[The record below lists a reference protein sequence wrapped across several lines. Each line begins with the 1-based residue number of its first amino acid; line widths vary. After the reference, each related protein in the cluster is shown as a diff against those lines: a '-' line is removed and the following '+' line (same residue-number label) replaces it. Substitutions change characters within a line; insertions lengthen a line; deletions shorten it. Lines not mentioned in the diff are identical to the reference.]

1 MKKTLS
7 KFSIIAVATLLL
19 AFTGREL
26 DNALRTII
34 QENGLNKRSDLP
46 DQPAAKVELGR
57 MLFFDKIL
65 SGNKDISCATCHHP
79 SLGSADALPLA
90 IGVGGQG
97 LGVERR
103 MGEGRERIPR
113 NSPDIFNRGAEE
125 WHTMFW
131 DNRVSGDIMAGYES
145 PADEK
150 LIDGLESL
158 LAVQAMFP
166 VTSRDEMRGE
176 IGDRTREGEI
186 NELALISNAMPQVIW
201 HRLMLRLKKIP
212 KYVELFQAA
221 YPEVPTEALGFQHA
235 ANAIAAF
242 ETAAFT
248 FNDSPWDLYMDG
260 LSNAID
266 VSAKRGALL
275 FYGKAN
281 CSSCHSG
288 PLLTDQQAHNIG
300 VPQFGPGKGTAEPLD
315 VGRYLET
322 GEEAD
327 LFAFRTPSLK
337 NTAIT
342 GPWMHNGAYNSL
354 EEAVRHHL
362 DPAQYLQQY
371 DASKLPA
378 ELQASFQKDEELK
391 KRLLAKIDQR
401 LRLDQP
407 LTEPDIQDLLS
418 FLHALTDTSAL
429 NLEHLVPLSVPSEL
443 PVSDEP
449 DSPGE

>member
-1 MKKTLS
+1 MKKTISL
-7 KFSIIAVATLLL
+7 FSLTGAAILLL

-26 DNALRTII
+26 DNALRNII
-34 QENGLNKRSDLP
+34 QQKGLNQHAPLP
-46 DQPAAKVELGR
+46 GFSAAKVELGR

-79 SLGSADALPLA
+79 ALGSADALPLA

-97 LGVERR
+97 LGVERQ
-103 MGEGRERIPR
+103 MGKGRERIPR
-113 NSPDIFNRGAEE
+113 NSPDIFNRGAKE

-150 LIDGLESL
+150 LIDGLESI

-176 IGDRTREGEI
+176 IGDRTVKGEI
-186 NELALISNAMPQVIW
+186 NELALISNAMPQVVW

-212 KYVELFQAA
+212 KYIELFEAA
-221 YPEVPTEALGFQHA
+221 YPGVALEDLGFQHA

-242 ETAAFT
+242 ETEEFT
-248 FNDSPWDLYMDG
+248 FHDSPWDLYMDG
-260 LSNAID
+260 VTNAID
-266 VSAKRGALL
+266 ESAKRGAVL

-288 PLLTDQQAHNIG
+288 NLMSDQQAHNIG
-300 VPQFGPGKGTAEPLD
+300 VPQLGPGKGNSEPLD

-322 GEEAD
+322 GDQAD
-327 LFAFRTPSLK
+327 AFAFRTPSLK

-342 GPWMHNGAYNSL
+342 GPWMHNGAYNTL
-354 EEAVRHHL
+354 EDAVRHHL
-362 DPAQYLQQY
+362 DPKQYLQQY
-371 DASKLPA
+371 DASKLP
-378 ELQASFQKDEELK
+378 EELRATFQDNEEVK
-391 KRLLAKIDQR
+391 QRMLGQIDQR
-401 LRLDQP
+401 LKLEKP
-407 LTEPDIQDLLS
+407 LAEQEIEDILS
-418 FLHALTDTSAL
+418 FLYALTDQ
-429 NLEHLVPLSVPSEL
+429 
-443 PVSDEP
+443 
-449 DSPGE
+449 SPYQST

>member
-1 MKKTLS
+1 MKKTISL
-7 KFSIIAVATLLL
+7 FSLTSAAILLL

-26 DNALRTII
+26 DNALRNII
-34 QENGLNKRSDLP
+34 QQNGLNQHAPLP
-46 DQPAAKVELGR
+46 DYSDAKVELGR

-79 SLGSADALPLA
+79 ALGSADALPLA
-90 IGVGGQG
+90 IGVGGEG
-97 LGVERR
+97 LGTERQ
-103 MGEGRERIPR
+103 MGKGRERIPR
-113 NSPDIFNRGAEE
+113 NSPDIFNRGAKE

-150 LIDGLESL
+150 LIGGLENI

-176 IGDRTREGEI
+176 IGDRTTTGEI
-186 NELALISNAMPQVIW
+186 NELALISNAMPQVVW

-212 KYVELFQAA
+212 KYIELFEAA
-221 YPEVPTEALGFQHA
+221 YPGVALDDLGFQHA

-242 ETAAFT
+242 ETEEFT
-248 FNDSPWDLYMDG
+248 FHDSPWDLYMDG
-260 LSNAID
+260 VTNAID
-266 VSAKRGALL
+266 ESAKRGAVL

-288 PLLTDQQAHNIG
+288 NLMSDQQAHNIG
-300 VPQFGPGKGTAEPLD
+300 VPQLGPGKGNSEPLD

-322 GEEAD
+322 GDQAD
-327 LFAFRTPSLK
+327 AFAFRTPSLK

-362 DPAQYLQQY
+362 DPQQYLQQY
-371 DASKLPA
+371 DATKLPE
-378 ELQASFQKDEELK
+378 ELRSTFQNDEELK
-391 KRLLAKIDQR
+391 QRMLGQIDQR
-401 LRLDQP
+401 LKLERP
-407 LTEPDIQDLLS
+407 LAEQEIGDILS
-418 FLHALTDTSAL
+418 FLYALTDQSAL
-429 NLEHLVPLSVPSEL
+429 ELEHLVPTKVPSGL
-443 PVSDEP
+443 PVKD
-449 DSPGE
+449 

>member
-1 MKKTLS
+1 MKKTISL
-7 KFSIIAVATLLL
+7 FSLTSAAILLL

-26 DNALRTII
+26 DNALRNII
-34 QENGLNKRSDLP
+34 QQNGLNQHAPLP
-46 DQPAAKVELGR
+46 DYSDAKVELGR

-79 SLGSADALPLA
+79 ALGSADALPLA
-90 IGVGGQG
+90 IGVGGEG
-97 LGVERR
+97 LGTERQ
-103 MGEGRERIPR
+103 MGKGRERIPR
-113 NSPDIFNRGAEE
+113 NSPDIFNRGAKE

-150 LIDGLESL
+150 LVGGLENL

-176 IGDRTREGEI
+176 IGDRTTTGEI
-186 NELALISNAMPQVIW
+186 NELALISNAMPQVVW

-212 KYVELFQAA
+212 KYIELFEAA
-221 YPEVPTEALGFQHA
+221 YPGVALEDLGFQHA

-242 ETAAFT
+242 ETEEFT
-248 FNDSPWDLYMDG
+248 FHDSPWDLYMDG
-260 LSNAID
+260 VTNAID
-266 VSAKRGALL
+266 ESAKRGAVL

-288 PLLTDQQAHNIG
+288 NLMSDQQAHNIG
-300 VPQFGPGKGTAEPLD
+300 VPQLGPGKGNSEPLD

-322 GEEAD
+322 GDQAD
-327 LFAFRTPSLK
+327 AFAFRTPSLK

-362 DPAQYLQQY
+362 DPQQYLQQY
-371 DASKLPA
+371 DASKLPE
-378 ELQASFQKDEELK
+378 ELRATFQNDEELK
-391 KRLLAKIDQR
+391 QRMLGQIDQR
-401 LRLDQP
+401 LKLERP
-407 LTEPDIQDLLS
+407 LAEQEIGDILS
-418 FLHALTDTSAL
+418 FLYALTDQSAL
-429 NLEHLVPLSVPSEL
+429 ELEHLVPTKVPSGL
-443 PVSDEP
+443 PVKD
-449 DSPGE
+449 

>member
-1 MKKTLS
+1 MKKTISL
-7 KFSIIAVATLLL
+7 FSLTGAAILLL

-26 DNALRTII
+26 DNALRNII
-34 QENGLNKRSDLP
+34 QQKGLNQHAPLP
-46 DQPAAKVELGR
+46 GFSAAKVELGR

-79 SLGSADALPLA
+79 ALGSADALPLA

-97 LGVERR
+97 LGVERQ
-103 MGEGRERIPR
+103 MGKGRERIPR
-113 NSPDIFNRGAEE
+113 NSPDIFNRGAKE

-150 LIDGLESL
+150 LIDGLESI

-176 IGDRTREGEI
+176 IGDRTVKGEI
-186 NELALISNAMPQVIW
+186 NELALISNAMPQVVW

-212 KYVELFQAA
+212 KYIELFEAA
-221 YPEVPTEALGFQHA
+221 YPGVALEDLGFQHA

-242 ETAAFT
+242 ETEEFT
-248 FNDSPWDLYMDG
+248 FHDSPWDLYMDG
-260 LSNAID
+260 VTNAID
-266 VSAKRGALL
+266 ESAKRGAVL

-288 PLLTDQQAHNIG
+288 NLMSDQQAHNIG
-300 VPQFGPGKGTAEPLD
+300 VPQLGPGKGNSEPLD

-322 GEEAD
+322 GDQAD
-327 LFAFRTPSLK
+327 AFAFRTPSLK

-342 GPWMHNGAYNSL
+342 GPWMHNGAYNTL
-354 EEAVRHHL
+354 EDAVRHHL
-362 DPAQYLQQY
+362 DPKQYLQQY
-371 DASKLPA
+371 DASKLP
-378 ELQASFQKDEELK
+378 EELRATFQDNEEVK
-391 KRLLAKIDQR
+391 QRMLGQIDQR
-401 LRLDQP
+401 LKLEKP
-407 LTEPDIQDLLS
+407 LAEQEIENILS
-418 FLHALTDTSAL
+418 FLYALTDQSAL
-429 NLEHLVPLSVPSEL
+429 ELEHLVPTKVPSGL
-443 PVSDEP
+443 PVKD
-449 DSPGE
+449 

>member
-1 MKKTLS
+1 MKKTISL
-7 KFSIIAVATLLL
+7 FLLVGLAIVLL

-26 DNALRTII
+26 DNALQSII
-34 QENGLNKRSDLP
+34 RQNGLNQHAPVADYSD
-46 DQPAAKVELGR
+46 AKVELGR

-79 SLGSADALPLA
+79 ALGSADALPLA
-90 IGVGGQG
+90 IGVGGEG
-97 LGVERR
+97 LGAARQ
-103 MGEGRERIPR
+103 MGKGRERIPR
-113 NSPDIFNRGAEE
+113 NSPDIFNRGAKE

-150 LIDGLESL
+150 LIAGLENI

-176 IGDRTREGEI
+176 IGDRTVNGEI
-186 NELALISNAMPQVIW
+186 NELALISNAMPQVVW

-212 KYVELFQAA
+212 AYVELFEAA
-221 YPEVPTEALGFQHA
+221 YPDEAVQDLGFQHA

-242 ETAAFT
+242 ETEAFT
-248 FNDSPWDLYMDG
+248 FHDSPWDLYMDG
-260 LSNAID
+260 MTNAID
-266 VSAKRGALL
+266 ESAKRGAVL

-281 CSSCHSG
+281 CSTCHSG
-288 PLLTDQQAHNIG
+288 NLMSDQQAHNIG
-300 VPQFGPGKGTAEPLD
+300 VPQLGPGKGTAEPLD

-322 GEEAD
+322 GDQAD
-327 LFAFRTPSLK
+327 AFAFRTPSLK

-362 DPAQYLQQY
+362 DPKLYLQQY
-371 DASKLPA
+371 DASKLPK
-378 ELQASFQKDEELK
+378 ELQASFQDDEEVAQRMLGQ
-391 KRLLAKIDQR
+391 IDPALQVEK
-401 LRLDQP
+401 P
-407 LTEPDIQDLLS
+407 LEDKDIGDILS
-418 FLHALTDTSAL
+418 FLYALTDQSAL
-429 NLEHLVPLSVPSEL
+429 ELEHLVPATVPSGL
-443 PVSDEP
+443 PVKD
-449 DSPGE
+449 

>member
-1 MKKTLS
+1 MKKTISL
-7 KFSIIAVATLLL
+7 FSLIGTAILLL

-26 DNALRTII
+26 DNALRNII
-34 QENGLNKRSDLP
+34 QQNGLNQHAPLP
-46 DQPAAKVELGR
+46 DYSDAKVELGR

-79 SLGSADALPLA
+79 ALGSADALPLA

-97 LGVERR
+97 LGENRQ
-103 MGEGRERIPR
+103 MGKGRERIPR
-113 NSPDIFNRGAEE
+113 NSPDIFNRGAKE

-131 DNRVSGDIMAGYES
+131 DNRVSGDIMAGYDS

-150 LIDGLESL
+150 LIDGLENI

-176 IGDRTREGEI
+176 IGDRTMMGEI
-186 NELALISNAMPQVIW
+186 NELALISNSMPQVVW

-212 KYVELFQAA
+212 KYVELFEAA
-221 YPEVPTEALGFQHA
+221 YPSVDLKKLGFQHA

-242 ETAAFT
+242 ETEAFT
-248 FNDSPWDLYMDG
+248 FHDSPWDLYMDG
-260 LSNAID
+260 VTNAID
-266 VSAKRGALL
+266 ESAKRGAIL

-288 PLLTDQQAHNIG
+288 NLMSDQQAHNIG
-300 VPQFGPGKGTAEPLD
+300 VPQIGPGKGRAEPLD

-322 GEEAD
+322 GDQAD
-327 LFAFRTPSLK
+327 AFAFRTPSLK

-354 EEAVRHHL
+354 EAAVRHHL
-362 DPAQYLQQY
+362 DPRQFVQQY

-378 ELQASFQKDEELK
+378 ELQETFQHEEAVVQRILGQIDPGLQLK
-391 KRLLAKIDQR
+391 
-401 LRLDQP
+401 QP
-407 LTEPDIQDLLS
+407 LAEEEIRDILS
-418 FLHALTDTSAL
+418 FLYALTDQSAL
-429 NLEHLVPLSVPSEL
+429 ELEHLVPTKVPSGL
-443 PVSDEP
+443 PVKD
-449 DSPGE
+449 

>member
-1 MKKTLS
+1 MKKTISL
-7 KFSIIAVATLLL
+7 FSLTGAAILLL

-26 DNALRTII
+26 DNALRNII
-34 QENGLNKRSDLP
+34 QQKGLNQHAPLP
-46 DQPAAKVELGR
+46 GFSAAKVELGR

-79 SLGSADALPLA
+79 ALGSADALPLA

-97 LGVERR
+97 LGVERQ
-103 MGEGRERIPR
+103 MGKGRERIPR
-113 NSPDIFNRGAEE
+113 NSPDIFNRGAKE

-150 LIDGLESL
+150 LIDGLESI

-176 IGDRTREGEI
+176 IGDRTVKGEI
-186 NELALISNAMPQVIW
+186 NELALISNAMPQVVW

-212 KYVELFQAA
+212 KYIELFEAA
-221 YPEVPTEALGFQHA
+221 YPGVALEDLGFQHA

-242 ETAAFT
+242 ETEEFT
-248 FNDSPWDLYMDG
+248 FHDSPWDLYMDG
-260 LSNAID
+260 VTNAID
-266 VSAKRGALL
+266 ESAKRGAVL

-288 PLLTDQQAHNIG
+288 NLMSDQQAHNIG
-300 VPQFGPGKGTAEPLD
+300 VPQLGPGKGNSEPLD

-322 GEEAD
+322 GDQAD
-327 LFAFRTPSLK
+327 AFAFRTPSLK

-342 GPWMHNGAYNSL
+342 GPWMHNGAYNTL
-354 EEAVRHHL
+354 EDAVRHHL
-362 DPAQYLQQY
+362 DPKQYLQQY
-371 DASKLPA
+371 DASKLP
-378 ELQASFQKDEELK
+378 EELRATFQDNEEVK
-391 KRLLAKIDQR
+391 QRMLGQIDQR
-401 LRLDQP
+401 LKLEKP
-407 LTEPDIQDLLS
+407 LAEQEIEDILS
-418 FLHALTDTSAL
+418 FLYALTDQSAL
-429 NLEHLVPLSVPSEL
+429 ELEHLVPTKVPSGL
-443 PVSDEP
+443 PVKD
-449 DSPGE
+449 

>member
-1 MKKTLS
+1 MKKTISL
-7 KFSIIAVATLLL
+7 FSLTGAAILLL

-26 DNALRTII
+26 DNALRNII
-34 QENGLNKRSDLP
+34 QQNGLNQHAPLP
-46 DQPAAKVELGR
+46 DYSDAKVELGR

-79 SLGSADALPLA
+79 ALGSADALPLA
-90 IGVGGQG
+90 IGVGGKG
-97 LGVERR
+97 LGTERQ

-113 NSPDIFNRGAEE
+113 NSPDIFNRGAQE

-150 LIDGLESL
+150 LIDGLESI

-176 IGDRTREGEI
+176 IGDRTVSGEI
-186 NELALISNAMPQVIW
+186 NELALISNAMPQVVW

-212 KYVELFQAA
+212 KYVELFEAA
-221 YPEVPTEALGFQHA
+221 YPGVALEDLGFQHA

-242 ETAAFT
+242 ETEEFT

-260 LSNAID
+260 VTNAID
-266 VSAKRGALL
+266 ESAKRGAVL

-288 PLLTDQQAHNIG
+288 NLMSDQQAHNIG
-300 VPQFGPGKGTAEPLD
+300 VPQLGPGKGNSEPLD

-322 GEEAD
+322 GDQAD
-327 LFAFRTPSLK
+327 AFAFRTPSLK

-362 DPAQYLQQY
+362 DPQQYLQQY
-371 DASKLPA
+371 DASKLP
-378 ELQASFQKDEELK
+378 EELRATFQDNEEVK
-391 KRLLAKIDQR
+391 QRMLGQIDQR
-401 LRLDQP
+401 LKLERP
-407 LTEPDIQDLLS
+407 LAEQEIGDILS
-418 FLHALTDTSAL
+418 FLYALTDQSAL
-429 NLEHLVPLSVPSEL
+429 ELEHLVPTKVPSGL
-443 PVSDEP
+443 PVKD
-449 DSPGE
+449 

>member
-1 MKKTLS
+1 MKKTISL
-7 KFSIIAVATLLL
+7 FSLTGAAILLL

-26 DNALRTII
+26 DNALRSII
-34 QENGLNKRSDLP
+34 QQNGLNQHAPLP
-46 DQPAAKVELGR
+46 DYSEAKVELGR

-79 SLGSADALPLA
+79 ALGSADALPLA
-90 IGVGGQG
+90 IGVGGEG
-97 LGVERR
+97 LGTERQ
-103 MGEGRERIPR
+103 MGKGRERIPR
-113 NSPDIFNRGAEE
+113 NSPDIFNRGAKE

-150 LIDGLESL
+150 LIDGLENI

-176 IGDRTREGEI
+176 IGDRTITGEI
-186 NELALISNAMPQVIW
+186 NELALISNAMPQVVW

-212 KYVELFQAA
+212 KYIELFEAA
-221 YPEVPTEALGFQHA
+221 YPGVALEDLGFQHA

-242 ETAAFT
+242 ETEEFT
-248 FNDSPWDLYMDG
+248 FHDSPWDLYMDG
-260 LSNAID
+260 VSNAID
-266 VSAKRGALL
+266 ESAKRGAVL

-288 PLLTDQQAHNIG
+288 SLMSDQQAHNIG
-300 VPQFGPGKGTAEPLD
+300 VPQLGPGKGNSEPLD

-322 GEEAD
+322 GDQAD
-327 LFAFRTPSLK
+327 AFAFRTPSLK

-362 DPAQYLQQY
+362 DPKQYLQQY
-371 DASKLPA
+371 DASKLPE
-378 ELQASFQKDEELK
+378 ELRATFQDDEEIKQRMLGQ
-391 KRLLAKIDQR
+391 IDQR
-401 LRLDQP
+401 LKLERP
-407 LTEPDIQDLLS
+407 LAEQEIGDILN
-418 FLHALTDTSAL
+418 FLYALTDQSAL
-429 NLEHLVPLSVPSEL
+429 ELEHLVPAKVPSGL
-443 PVSDEP
+443 PVKD
-449 DSPGE
+449 

>member
-1 MKKTLS
+1 MKKTISL
-7 KFSIIAVATLLL
+7 FSLIGAAILLL
-19 AFTGREL
+19 AFTGKEL
-26 DNALRTII
+26 DNILRDII
-34 QENGLNKRSDLP
+34 QQNGLNQHAPLP
-46 DQPAAKVELGR
+46 EYSAAKVELGR

-79 SLGSADALPLA
+79 ALGSADALPLA

-97 LGVERR
+97 LGTARQ
-103 MGEGRERIPR
+103 MGKGRERIPR
-113 NSPDIFNRGAEE
+113 NSPDIFNRGAKE

-131 DNRVSGDIMAGYES
+131 DNQVSVDIMSGYES

-150 LIDGLESL
+150 LIDGLENI

-176 IGDRTREGEI
+176 IGDRTVRGEI
-186 NELALISNAMPQVIW
+186 NELALISNAMPQVVW
-201 HRLMLRLKKIP
+201 HRLMLRLKQIP
-212 KYVELFQAA
+212 EYVELFEAA
-221 YPEVPTEALGFQHA
+221 YPELAVQDLGFQHA

-248 FNDSPWDLYMDG
+248 FHDSPWDLYMDG
-260 LSNAID
+260 MTNAID
-266 VSAKRGALL
+266 ASAKRGALL

-288 PLLTDQQAHNIG
+288 NLMSDQKAHNIG
-300 VPQFGPGKGTAEPLD
+300 VPQLGPGKGTAEPLD

-322 GEEAD
+322 GDQGDA
-327 LFAFRTPSLK
+327 FAFRTPSLK

-362 DPAQYLQQY
+362 DPRQYLRQY
-371 DASKLPA
+371 DASTLPIELRETFQDDAAVA
-378 ELQASFQKDEELK
+378 ERMLGQ
-391 KRLLAKIDQR
+391 IDPA
-401 LRLDQP
+401 LGLESP
-407 LTEPDIQDLLS
+407 LSDREVGDILS
-418 FLHALTDTSAL
+418 FLYALTDKSAL
-429 NLEHLVPLSVPSEL
+429 ELGHLVPTAVPSGL
-443 PVSDEP
+443 PIKD
-449 DSPGE
+449 